1 MSTGLP
7 GCVSSPPPYQPPVR
21 PTSAVSAKSLL
32 RNIAL
37 EDSEAEAFPT
47 TSEER
52 VAADRLPELLRA
64 RGLQCNS
71 KDVYDAVDELQAQG
85 TLQCT
90 GSGAISAEDLDLIYD
105 HLTGA
110 FTTETT
116 IPSEGLRRQ
125 SRRGTVYGTSLLQ
138 RLKRRFFGRAHPSGL
153 SEVYEV
159 GVKPSNRL
167 IAMVVVISLVVT
179 MGVASTG
186 IGIHWTSSMSR
197 QQEALSQELQLVKGA
212 VEFFSMTQ
220 AKLETE
226 RGLAA
231 SASIIAS
238 MVNNLGYLGNQASNK
253 LALLNAVSTAGVVLD
268 SLFLQSNQ
276 LTMAHTAGSLAT
288 MLDYLWAAGLNN
300 TVVNAVNYMNSYAMD
315 EGWEIVLARLP
326 PNTTQMQYLATLKY
340 PKPAVANPMA
350 GIPMRRALN
359 GTSGYVLGPDYASIQ
374 VIAGHSPLPLSN
386 LGLVYKC
393 QLAVLQR
400 DFLKQVAAAVAAWN
414 RDTPGSLELMLL
426 TSVNGVASNVSPLKL
441 ASSCDGP
448 CDVSTLSYAV
458 SGAHGTHEGIDYRY
472 TVNVLSAFVPL
483 PNLNAFLLLKIDV
496 PEFESSLLQL
506 MGDSVSRTSSRL
518 GGTRELFLAHRVII
532 NGSKVAQIISQ
543 RKFNATCGNVCAGS
557 TAAQLAALSCQ
568 NGFLYQKDYRDH
580 NVFAGYA
587 CVPDASCGIVLKVDE
602 EEVLQTCENFTV
614 GYADDS
620 NAKSNNGMELL
631 LGQPLNS
638 SLASS
643 AQTYADLR
651 VLTAPLISCP
661 GSYCWPSSGSG
672 PLVWAVQGQTGVVE
686 TSGYRGKVLAAT
698 AYSTGL
704 SLGFA
709 LEISLS
715 VVQKPLFQ
723 VLLILVGT
731 ALGTVL
737 LGVVVLGLS
746 ARSMLRSMTDT
757 WQRGKMAVQQQKEQ
771 FQALVSALFPPFAG
785 ERLLLGERQ
794 IVQPI
799 REATIFFSDIHSF
812 TATSNLITAHEL
824 IEWIGYVFRVM
835 DVVADYFKIYKIKTI
850 GDAYFAIAG
859 LPGLAPPEDPVGHVM
874 RMMHFASVCAQLF
887 SGRYTHPS
895 AGETLARIAA

>member
-276 LTMAHTAGSLAT
+276 LTMAHTAGTLAT
-288 MLDYLWAAGLNN
+288 MLDYLWASGLNG
-300 TVVNAVNYMNSYAMD
+300 TVVDAVNYMNGFAMG
-315 EGWEIVLARLP
+315 EGWEIVLARFA
-326 PNTTQMQYLATLKY
+326 PNSTTQMEYLATLKY
-340 PKPAVANPMA
+340 PKPAVPNPLA

-359 GTSGYVLGPDYASIQ
+359 GISGYVLGPDYASIP
-374 VIAGHSPLPLSN
+374 VIAGHSPLPQSK

-393 QLAVLQR
+393 QLTVLQKN
-400 DFLKQVAAAVAAWN
+400 FLAQAASAIDSWNVVAA
-414 RDTPGSLELMLL
+414 GSLEMLL
-426 TSVNGVASNVSPLKL
+426 LTNDNGAVQSVTVLSPDL
-441 ASSCDGP
+441 AEQCIGSCDLSAMNFAVQAPQGTYTGP
-448 CDVSTLSYAV
+448 
-458 SGAHGTHEGIDYRY
+458 DYRG
-472 TVNVLSAFVPL
+472 VSVLAAYSYL
-483 PNLNAFLLLKIDV
+483 PNLNATLLLKVDLSDN
-496 PEFESSLLQL
+496 EAALLQRI
-506 MGDSVSRTSSRL
+506 GSAVSATNMKL
-518 GGTRELFLAHRVII
+518 PGTKEVFVSHKVVRNGTVGVEFLSDLRYASQCGASGCRAAAATRRSAVNCEHGYVI
-532 NGSKVAQIISQ
+532 QQ
-543 RKFNATCGNVCAGS
+543 
-557 TAAQLAALSCQ
+557 
-568 NGFLYQKDYRDH
+568 DYRDH
-580 NVFAGYA
+580 VVFAGYA
-587 CVPDASCGIVLKVDE
+587 CIPEIECGVVMKFDN
-602 EEVLQTCENFTV
+602 EEVAQNCQDFCVEYANTLNENSTSSLQLELGKPYNLSHAASAQS
-614 GYADDS
+614 YADIQ
-620 NAKSNNGMELL
+620 M
-631 LGQPLNS
+631 
-638 SLASS
+638 
-643 AQTYADLR
+643 
-651 VLTAPLISCP
+651 LTKPREAC
-661 GSYCWPSSGSG
+661 PSSGCWPNS
-672 PLVWAVQGQTGVVE
+672 
-686 TSGYRGKVLAAT
+686 
-698 AYSTGL
+698 STGPMVEAIR
-704 SLGFA
+704 GA
-709 LEISLS
+709 
-715 VVQKPLFQ
+715 
-723 VLLILVGT
+723 G
-731 ALGTVL
+731 
-737 LGVVVLGLS
+737 GVVVG
-746 ARSMLRSMTDT
+746 
-757 WQRGKMAVQQQKEQ
+757 
-771 FQALVSALFPPFAG
+771 
-785 ERLLLGERQ
+785 
-794 IVQPI
+794 
-799 REATIFFSDIHSF
+799 
-812 TATSNLITAHEL
+812 
-824 IEWIGYVFRVM
+824 
-835 DVVADYFKIYKIKTI
+835 
-850 GDAYFAIAG
+850 
-859 LPGLAPPEDPVGHVM
+859 
-874 RMMHFASVCAQLF
+874 
-887 SGRYTHPS
+887 
-895 AGETLARIAA
+895 